1 MTNHLPLLSA
11 RGIKKFY
18 QMGSH
23 RLEVLKGL
31 DLEVRRG
38 DDICIVGASGAGKS
52 TLLQIMGTLDQP
64 SLGTVQYQGK
74 NLFREGDDELAK
86 FRNTKLGFVFQ
97 FHHLLSE
104 FSSLENIMMPARIGG
119 LSARAARSRA
129 EELLAAL
136 GISERRDHFPSELS
150 GGEQQRVAIARAL
163 LNEPEILL
171 ADEPTGNL
179 DTTNSQRIQNL
190 FFELKER
197 MNLTLV
203 VVTHDR
209 EFASR
214 FSQVHHMKD
223 GLWVKPVEDSI
234 FSPG

>member
-74 NLFREGDDELAK
+74 NLFREGAHERPK
-86 FRNTKLGFVFQ
+86 FRKTTLALAFQ
-97 FHHLLSE
+97 FHHLLSL
-104 FSSLENIMMPARIGG
+104 FSSLE
-119 LSARAARSRA
+119 
-129 EELLAAL
+129 
-136 GISERRDHFPSELS
+136 
-150 GGEQQRVAIARAL
+150 
-163 LNEPEILL
+163 
-171 ADEPTGNL
+171 
-179 DTTNSQRIQNL
+179 
-190 FFELKER
+190 K
-197 MNLTLV
+197 
-203 VVTHDR
+203 
-209 EFASR
+209 
-214 FSQVHHMKD
+214 
-223 GLWVKPVEDSI
+223 
-234 FSPG
+234 